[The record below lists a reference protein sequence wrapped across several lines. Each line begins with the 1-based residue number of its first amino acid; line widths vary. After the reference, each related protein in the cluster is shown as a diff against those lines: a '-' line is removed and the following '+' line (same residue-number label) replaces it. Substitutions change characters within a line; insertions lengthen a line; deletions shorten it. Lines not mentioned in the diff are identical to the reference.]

1 MKKII
6 STFIKFPFYANILI
20 AILVLFGGYS
30 LMSLKKSFFPERT
43 SRFINVTVAYPG
55 ASPKEMEQSITI
67 RIEESIRG
75 LVGIK
80 EFTSTSS
87 ENFSSVRIETLT
99 IYDIDDVLRDV
110 KNAVDGISSLPVDA
124 ERPIVYKQ
132 REVTQVARI
141 GLSGDVS
148 LETLKKYANEIEED
162 FLNSGII
169 TQVLIQGYPPLEI
182 SVEVPEETLLRYQ
195 MNFQDIISA
204 IASNNIDVAAG
215 TIRSAD
221 EELLIRSRN
230 RSVEPNVIGEI
241 ILRANSDGSY
251 LRIRDIATVKR
262 KFSEAANE
270 SYMNGKVAIFF
281 TINKLA
287 DEDLEEISNYINAY
301 AEAFNEKHP
310 SIRLDITFDFLMM
323 LNSRLNLLYSNG
335 GMGLFLVVISLA
347 IFLSFRLSLWVAWGI
362 PASFL
367 GMFIAAN
374 LAGVTINM
382 ISLFGMILVIGIL
395 VDDGIVIGENIFTH
409 FEKGK
414 SPKRAALDGTLEVMP
429 AVLTSVA
436 TTIVAFAPLLF
447 LEGQMEMLYEMAF
460 IVVFSLGFSLIE
472 AFLILPSHLSSDKIL
487 RRKSDGKG
495 KVRKQLEKIIV
506 FLRDKTYRKVLG
518 AVIKWRW
525 IVVIIPVALIF
536 ITVGMIQGTLIRTT
550 FFPSVTFDFFAVN
563 LAFTPGSGEKQTF
576 DYLKDFEEKIWQVNE
591 EIKEEFADTN
601 DFVNFTF
608 LSVGNAFQGQEIGS
622 HAGTINVSLRDM
634 EGAPVSS
641 FDISSRIRQ
650 KIGQL
655 PEVSK
660 LTVGG
665 INRWG
670 SPVAISLLGK
680 NQKELAQAKEFM
692 EEKLNNYADLKNLTD
707 NNPDGK
713 QEVQIQLKPAAYF
726 LGLSQSQIAT
736 QIRQGFFG
744 GQAQRLQ
751 DGKDELRVWVRYPKE
766 DRLNIGQLEDMKI
779 KTLSGDYPL
788 TELVDYKLERG
799 PVSIQR
805 YNGSREIR
813 IEADLFD
820 PYASVPP
827 ILAKIEDE
835 IISQINIQFP
845 GVDIEYQGQQKSSSE
860 SVAQIQQL
868 FTLSFVIIIILLI
881 IHFRSLTHAAIILM
895 MIPLAFLGAAW
906 GHGIHGH
913 PISILSAWGMVALS
927 GVIIN
932 DAVVFLAK
940 FNSNLLEGMKVED
953 AVYDAG
959 LARFRAILL
968 TTVTTTVGLFPIIL
982 ETSFQAQFLIPMA
995 ISLAYGVLVGTGF
1008 ILSFFPALL
1017 LVLNDIKFWIK
1028 RKTSKIEIVAE
1039 DVEPAIINSRITFD

>member
-55 ASPKEMEQSITI
+55 ASPKEMEQSITT

-80 EFTSTSS
+80 EFASTSS

-99 IYDIDDVLRDV
+99 SYDIDDVLRDV

-132 REVTQVARI
+132 REVTQVARV

-162 FLNSGII
+162 FLNSGVV
-169 TQVLIQGYPPLEI
+169 TQMSVQGYPPLEI

-195 MNFQDIISA
+195 MSFQDIISA

-215 TIRSAD
+215 TIRSD
-221 EELLIRSRN
+221 EEEILIRSRN
-230 RSVEPNVIGEI
+230 RSVKPNVIGDI

-287 DEDLEEISNYINAY
+287 DEDLEEISNYINSY
-301 AEAFNEKHP
+301 AEEFNEKHP
-310 SIRLDITFDFLMM
+310 GISLDITFDFLMM

-335 GMGLFLVVISLA
+335 GMGLLLVVISLA

-409 FEKGK
+409 FERGK
-414 SPKRAALDGTLEVMP
+414 SPKKAALDGTLEVMP

-436 TTIVAFAPLLF
+436 TTIVAFTPLLF
-447 LEGQMEMLYEMAF
+447 LEGQMEILYEMAF
-460 IVVFSLGFSLIE
+460 IVIFSLGFSLIE

-487 RRKSDGKG
+487 RRKNGDKG

-506 FLRDKTYRKVLG
+506 FLRDKTYRKVLE

-576 DYLKDFEEKIWQVNE
+576 EYLKDFEEKIWQVNE

-601 DFVNFTF
+601 DFVTFTF

-634 EGAPVSS
+634 EGAPLSS
-641 FDISSRIRQ
+641 FDISSRVRQ
-650 KIGQL
+650 KIGQRS
-655 PEVSK
+655 EVSK

-692 EEKLNNYADLKNLTD
+692 EEKLYNYADLKNITD

-779 KTLSGDYPL
+779 KTQGGDFPL
-788 TELVDYKLERG
+788 TELVDYKVERG

-805 YNGSREIR
+805 YNGSREVR

-835 IISQINIQFP
+835 IISEINVQFP

-927 GVIIN
+927 GVIVN

-940 FNSNLLEGMKVED
+940 YNSNLLEGMKVEE

-995 ISLAYGVLVGTGF
+995 ISLAYGVMVGTGF

-1017 LVLNDIKFWIK
+1017 LVLNDIKFWL
-1028 RKTSKIEIVAE
+1028 SKKLGKDDIVPE
-1039 DVEPAIINSRITFD
+1039 DIEPAIINSRITFD